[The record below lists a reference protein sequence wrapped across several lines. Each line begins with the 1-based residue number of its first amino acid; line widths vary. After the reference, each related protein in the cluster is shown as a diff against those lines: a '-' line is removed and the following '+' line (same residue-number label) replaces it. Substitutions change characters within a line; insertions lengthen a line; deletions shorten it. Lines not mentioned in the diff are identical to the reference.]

1 MCIGLALA
9 VALLSLST
17 MCGQDVNLPV
27 GLSLSS
33 PSEKCRGMNCTVVC
47 RYGLSFIE
55 AWAGIYHLP
64 EPLIPEDYMVE
75 ELKVPASLNADYVS
89 GLVSQSLLHAVRNRG
104 VLVSNGTMYP
114 VGSGSQLESHYTINL
129 TSLRPEDA
137 GIYLCYVSHKGDRSY
152 RYTRLKVRSDCG
164 FGHSLIWK
172 IGIPLAVTLLFPL
185 ATVIFLGCKYLLST
199 PTVRKRILVHRP
211 ACGGFDGLP
220 SSGGTD
226 FSMYAPHHNA
236 KSVILPEVRF
246 EDEVAKVTFK
256 TYLLAQLRHIQVLL
270 WGGRKVRGTEGT
282 PVDMKQGML
291 LNDRFENRF
300 TIKPDKN
307 YELPRAS
314 LIRGSYLGGGAFGV
328 VYRGMARDLP
338 NRPAEW
344 VPVAVKTLRENFTE
358 TDVVDLLKEMDIMK
372 QLEQHKHIIQ
382 LLAVCTQEG
391 APYLVMEY
399 APHGNLRSYLHSHKS
414 ELERSSAV
422 VGNLL
427 GFARQVAS
435 GMEYLS
441 SRSLVHRDLAA
452 RNILVGEDFV
462 LKIADFGLT
471 RVVDEYYRKLT
482 DGRVPVKWLAP
493 ESIYDRIYTT
503 LSDVWSFGVLM
514 WEIFTLGS
522 SPFKGMDPTVV
533 PAKIKAGYRNPKPFL
548 ASDTIYGLMLECW
561 NFEPLKRPEFT
572 HLVNTLNL
580 LEHEESI
587 ASWKCSIPTNDSEKI
602 VSSVKTQQMGFL
614 SEGSLDTCY
623 SYLVPTE
630 ENSIRTQ
637 YMELANELAST
648 VLLREE
654 KNTHDCPEQ
663 HVVSMAVELC

>member
-1 MCIGLALA
+1 MAHTAIYA
-9 VALLSLST
+9 VGPAVMVLIFE
-17 MCGQDVNLPV
+17 LPIFFQLQ
-27 GLSLSS
+27 G
-33 PSEKCRGMNCTVVC
+33 
-47 RYGLSFIE
+47 
-55 AWAGIYHLP
+55 
-64 EPLIPEDYMVE
+64 EDCWDFQTF
-75 ELKVPASLNADYVS
+75 ATYVS
-89 GLVSQSLLHAVRNRG
+89 SKTAARTFVDMFRIQGDFFVQTRRINDSEHRFTVQRLPQPQESSLPLDILSEIYQIASVKKPT
-104 VLVSNGTMYP
+104 VETETVNGTMYP

-282 PVDMKQGML
+282 PVDMKQEML

-482 DGRVPVKWLAP
+482 DHVGTYRRCENTVS
-493 ESIYDRIYTT
+493 ETT
-503 LSDVWSFGVLM
+503 
-514 WEIFTLGS
+514 
-522 SPFKGMDPTVV
+522 
-533 PAKIKAGYRNPKPFL
+533 
-548 ASDTIYGLMLECW
+548 
-561 NFEPLKRPEFT
+561 
-572 HLVNTLNL
+572 
-580 LEHEESI
+580 
-587 ASWKCSIPTNDSEKI
+587 
-602 VSSVKTQQMGFL
+602 
-614 SEGSLDTCY
+614 
-623 SYLVPTE
+623 
-630 ENSIRTQ
+630 IRTSPATI
-637 YMELANELAST
+637 LVDSNTPST
-648 VLLREE
+648 FYKPIAYWLFTFDSYPCTIKTMSL
-654 KNTHDCPEQ
+654 
-663 HVVSMAVELC
+663 

>member
-1 MCIGLALA
+1 MRILFLR
-9 VALLSLST
+9 T
-17 MCGQDVNLPV
+17 PV
-27 GLSLSS
+27 Q
-33 PSEKCRGMNCTVVC
+33 
-47 RYGLSFIE
+47 YG
-55 AWAGIYHLP
+55 
-64 EPLIPEDYMVE
+64 
-75 ELKVPASLNADYVS
+75 K
-89 GLVSQSLLHAVRNRG
+89 
-104 VLVSNGTMYP
+104 NGTMYP
-114 VGSGSQLESHYTINL
+114 VGSGSRMESHYTINL
-129 TSLRPEDA
+129 TSLQSEDA
-137 GIYLCYVSHKGDRSY
+137 GIYLCYVSHKGDHSY

-164 FGHSLIWK
+164 IGHSLIWK
-172 IGIPLAVTLLFPL
+172 IGIPLAVILLFPL

-199 PTVRKRILVHRP
+199 PIVRKRILVHHP
-211 ACGGFDGLP
+211 AYSGFDGLP

-270 WGGRKVRGTEGT
+270 WGGRKVGGTEGT
-282 PVDMKQGML
+282 PVDMKQEML
-291 LNDRFENRF
+291 LNGRFENRF
-300 TIKPDKN
+300 IIKPDKD

-344 VPVAVKTLRENFTE
+344 VPVAVKTLREDFTE

-399 APHGNLRSYLHSHKS
+399 APHGNLRSYLHSHKI

-422 VGNLL
+422 VSSLL

-471 RVVDEYYRKLT
+471 RVVNEYYRKLT

-533 PAKIKAGYRNPKPFL
+533 PAKVKGGYRNPKPSL

-572 HLVNTLNL
+572 NLVNTLTL
-580 LEHEESI
+580 LEREESI
-587 ASWKCSIPTNDSEKI
+587 ASWKCSILSNDPEKI
-602 VSSVKTQQMGFL
+602 ASSVKNQQMSSL
-614 SEGSLDTCY
+614 PESSLDTCY
-623 SYLVPTE
+623 SYLVPTD
-630 ENSIRTQ
+630 ENSLRTQ
-637 YMELANELAST
+637 YMELANELASM

-654 KNTHDCPEQ
+654 ENTHYCREQ
-663 HVVSMAVELC
+663 HVVPMAVELC